1 MVARSI
7 LCVAVLFGSLAAV
20 AGAGTAQAQQPD
32 CRYFRVQANGLNIAK
47 EPKGDSV
54 FIDMLDKNDVVC
66 VTRNQKVGD
75 RDWGFI
81 AHKVEKPDQHK
92 AVEGWAT
99 MRSLQPATPEELAAV
114 RGIAAAP
121 PPPPV
126 AAAAPSQDDVL
137 KYTAPITFGP
147 FPVNG
152 HSIEELITGTPLFPP
167 IEGLDDSVWKKTC
180 SNCHKWDQRTLCEQG
195 TSYAKNPKASL
206 RISHPY
212 GGGVFQLAL
221 MRWAKSGCQ

>member
-1 MVARSI
+1 MVGRSI

-32 CRYFRVQANGLNIAK
+32 CRYFKVQANGLNIAK

-114 RGIAAAP
+114 RGVVAAP
-121 PPPPV
+121 PATA

-137 KYTAPITFGP
+137 KYSAPMTFGP

-167 IEGLDDSVWKKTC
+167 DRGAGR
-180 SNCHKWDQRTLCEQG
+180 QRLEKDLQ
-195 TSYAKNPKASL
+195 
-206 RISHPY
+206 
-212 GGGVFQLAL
+212 QLP
-221 MRWAKSGCQ
+221 

>member
-1 MVARSI
+1 MVGRSI

-20 AGAGTAQAQQPD
+20 AGAGTAQAQEPD
-32 CRYFRVQANGLNIAK
+32 CHYFKVQANGLNIAK

-114 RGIAAAP
+114 RGVAAAP

>member
-1 MVARSI
+1 MVSRSV
-7 LCVAVLFGSLAAV
+7 LCVAVLFGGLATM
-20 AGAGTAQAQQPD
+20 AGGGSAQAQEPD
-32 CRYFRVQANGLNIAK
+32 CRYFKVQTNGLNIAK

-54 FIDMLDKNDVVC
+54 FIDMLDRNDVVC
-66 VTRNQKVGD
+66 VSRNQKVGD
-75 RDWGFI
+75 RDWGYV
-81 AHKVEKPDQHK
+81 AHKIEKPDQHK
-92 AVEGWAT
+92 AVEGWAN
-99 MRSLQPATPEELAAV
+99 MRSLQPATPDELAAV
-114 RGIAAAP
+114 RGAAP
-121 PPPPV
+121 APSPAA
-126 AAAAPSQDDVL
+126 AAAAPSQEDVF

-195 TSYAKNPKASL
+195 TSYAKNPRASL

-221 MRWAKSGCQ
+221 MRWAKAGCQ

>member
-20 AGAGTAQAQQPD
+20 AGAGTAQAQEPD

-137 KYTAPITFGP
+137 KYTRADNFRTF
-147 FPVNG
+147 
-152 HSIEELITGTPLFPP
+152 SRQRPLDRRTDYGNAIIPANR
-167 IEGLDDSVWKKTC
+167 GAGR
-180 SNCHKWDQRTLCEQG
+180 QRLEKDLQ
-195 TSYAKNPKASL
+195 
-206 RISHPY
+206 
-212 GGGVFQLAL
+212 QL
-221 MRWAKSGCQ
+221 S